1 MDQAQLLEREDVEVS
16 MGQTD
21 YPEETKVPS
30 ELILHVE
37 ALCTLFLGDVPRLV
51 PLRPTDVHKI
61 RYTVGDASAE
71 GFGVGTQY
79 PDLEFEGRDGLWLP
93 EFAEGPARI

>member
-1 MDQAQLLEREDVEVS
+1 M
-16 MGQTD
+16 
-21 YPEETKVPS
+21 KVTS
-30 ELILHVE
+30 ELIFHVE
-37 ALCTLFLGDVPRLV
+37 ALRTLFLGDVPRLA
-51 PLRPTDVHKI
+51 PLQPTHVHKI

-93 EFAEGPARI
+93 ELGLGLGYPL